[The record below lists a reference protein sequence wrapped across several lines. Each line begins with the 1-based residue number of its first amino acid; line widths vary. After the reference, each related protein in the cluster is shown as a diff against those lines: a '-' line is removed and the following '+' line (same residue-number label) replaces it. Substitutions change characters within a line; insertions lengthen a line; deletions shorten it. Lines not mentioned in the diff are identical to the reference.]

1 MPLLFI
7 ALLLCIPIRIF
18 IPALGTEIAPA
29 DFVCLFAM
37 TYTIFMRRAISTW
50 LLLSMIYAVLSVFV
64 IQQFYQPGNLG
75 RAILSLGF
83 FFKPYWALYLGED
96 YAKRG
101 LEPSRLN
108 HVLICLLTLTALA
121 AVCDAFFFRGY
132 IAGLDNFERI
142 PGEWIF
148 GSVFGP
154 TFFGLKFHGSNGVNG
169 IAVFFSFAFS
179 LLLALGFSLREEKN
193 LRMIALTGAFAC
205 LILVAGS
212 ASRQAIFGALLALA
226 SYFFLG
232 KMSARRLVWTLTAG
246 VLAIGVCVMVLET
259 FSTYFAEI
267 SAKLALMMN
276 DISQGNWDG
285 VTSGRLEIYGIL
297 LNDLKNSPV
306 FGTGFSGYGLFD
318 SDLGF
323 FNAEFSDTG
332 YTPHNQYLGA
342 LWKMGLL
349 AGIPYIIFL
358 LKTIAAFPA
367 HYSKTTQS
375 RRIALA
381 MGIVLIPFLLAFN
394 VFQDGLSSPSTGPFL
409 MFILGFYRWQ
419 LLRES
424 PALPVSGIAVHPT
437 IPRANKPAAT

>member
-18 IPALGTEIAPA
+18 VPALGTEIAPA

-37 TYTIFMRRAISTW
+37 AHTILMRKAVSTW
-50 LLLSMIYAVLSVFV
+50 LLLSIIFAALSVFV
-64 IQQFYQPGNLG
+64 IQQFYQPDNLG

-83 FFKPYWALYLGED
+83 FFKPYWVLYLGED

-101 LEPSRLN
+101 LEPSKLN
-108 HVLICLLTLTALA
+108 HVLICLLTFTALA
-121 AVCDAFFFRGY
+121 ALCDAFFFRGY

-169 IAVFFSFAFS
+169 IAVFFSFAFA
-179 LLLALGFSLREEKN
+179 LLLALGFSLREKKS
-193 LRMIALTGAFAC
+193 LRIIALTGAFAC

-226 SYFFLG
+226 SYFCLG
-232 KMSARRLVWTLTAG
+232 KMSARRLAWTLAAGALATA
-246 VLAIGVCVMVLET
+246 VCGIVLET
-259 FSTYFAEI
+259 FSTYFLEI

-276 DISQGNWDG
+276 DILRGNWDG

-297 LNDLKNSPV
+297 LSDLRKSPV
-306 FGTGFSGYGLFD
+306 FGTGFSGYGLFG

-358 LKTIAAFPA
+358 WKTIAAFPA
-367 HYSKTTQS
+367 YYSKSTQS

-381 MGIVLIPFLLAFN
+381 MGIVLIPFLFVFN

-419 LLRES
+419 LLRKS
-424 PALPVSGIAVHPT
+424 HSLPAPGVAEHSRISH
-437 IPRANKPAAT
+437 ANNPAAT